1 MLSFKGAFFI
11 RRLPGGRRPGLI
23 LAATVL
29 VLALVALA
37 QAPSVL
43 ASTPE
48 SKAVEANLIC
58 QCGCTMVVNVCDCGT
73 ADQIRADIQKKLD
86 QGMTKDQIL
95 ASYVKTYGEKVLAA
109 PTKRG
114 FNLTA
119 WVTPFVAVLLGAG
132 VIFLAIRR
140 WVGTFRGQETVEVD
154 ETADNEDLRKYSDR
168 LQSELKDYM

>member
-1 MLSFKGAFFI
+1 MRSVIGKIMVIFA
-11 RRLPGGRRPGLI
+11 
-23 LAATVL
+23 VL
-29 VLALVALA
+29 LVVA
-37 QAPSVL
+37 QAPAAL

-48 SKAVEANLIC
+48 SKAVESNLIC
-58 QCGCTMVVNVCDCGT
+58 QCGCTMVVDVCDCGT

-109 PTKRG
+109 PTKKG

-119 WVTPFVAVLLGAG
+119 WVTPFVAILLGAA

-140 WVGTFRGQETVEVD
+140 WVVTFRGQESAEAGD
-154 ETADNEDLRKYSDR
+154 TADNSEDLRKYSEK
-168 LQSELKDYM
+168 LQAELKDYM

>member
-1 MLSFKGAFFI
+1 MQSFFGK
-11 RRLPGGRRPGLI
+11 I

-29 VLALVALA
+29 VLAVLTAVA
-37 QAPSVL
+37 QAPSAL

-86 QGMTKDQIL
+86 QGMTRDQIL

-109 PTKRG
+109 PTKKG

-132 VIFLAIRR
+132 VILLAIRR
-140 WVGTFRGQETVEVD
+140 WVGTFRGEETVEVNG
-154 ETADNEDLRKYSDR
+154 TTDNEELRKYSDR
-168 LQSELKDYM
+168 LQSELKDYL